1 MGKEN
6 TFFKRENNFVHRKSL
21 GQVERYKEYA
31 DNYSEKTAEELD
43 CRIENAKEQKIKS

>member
-1 MGKEN
+1 MISFTESPSARLK
-6 TFFKRENNFVHRKSL
+6 
-21 GQVERYKEYA
+21 RYKEYA